1 MALPQFKRGSFPL
14 FREIQYCRVKSFWMF
29 SALNSLMFIAGSAV
43 LLFWPNIAHNNNLP
57 PETWLKTAG
66 IVLILLGA
74 TLHYYL
80 KQFRLVTEV

>member
-43 LLFWPNIAHNNNLP
+43 LLFWPNIAQNNNLP
-57 PETWLKTAG
+57 PETWLKIAG

-74 TLHYYL
+74 THHYYL